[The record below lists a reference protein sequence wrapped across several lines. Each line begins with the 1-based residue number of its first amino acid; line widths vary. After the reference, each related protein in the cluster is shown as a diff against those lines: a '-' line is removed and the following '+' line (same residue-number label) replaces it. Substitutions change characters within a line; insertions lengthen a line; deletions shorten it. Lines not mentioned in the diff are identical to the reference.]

1 MKKRDLQIIR
11 DLERFRVMSRDD
23 IVDLYFSHLKQPI
36 NSANSVLKRLVRDNQ
51 IRVSQFFTPYV
62 YIDANSVIKT
72 NSAKIPHFL
81 KIVEAYKQIKKYE
94 NPSIFKV
101 EPKFGDKGTVEP
113 DVYTVIRNVPF
124 FIEIQRSVY
133 SQKTMN
139 DKIKRYEAIYYS
151 NEFKQ
156 FPFIIMV
163 TDTRYNI
170 ESDILTVF
178 QVQSIREFMQNAL
191 KMKGKVHHEPK
202 EIKFKIG

>member
-1 MKKRDLQIIR
+1 
-11 DLERFRVMSRDD
+11 MSRND
-23 IVDLYFSHLKQPI
+23 IVDLYFSHLKHPI
-36 NSANSVLKRLVRDNQ
+36 TSANIVLKRLVRDNK
-51 IRVSQFFTPYV
+51 IKVSQFFTPYV

-81 KIVEAYKQIKKYE
+81 KIVEAYKQLKQY
-94 NPSIFKV
+94 SIPQIFQV
-101 EPKFGDKGTVEP
+101 EPKYKKGLAEP
-113 DVYTVIRNVPF
+113 DIFIIIRNVPF
-124 FIEIQRSVY
+124 FIEVQRNIY

-139 DKIKRYEAIYYS
+139 DKIKRYEALYYS

-170 ESDILTVF
+170 ESDILTIF
-178 QVQSIREFMQNAL
+178 QVQSIHEFMQKAF
-191 KMKGKVHHEPK
+191 KMKGQVQYEPK